1 MGLSNI
7 PVVVDNGTPTPTAA
21 QRPTAPA
28 RSRRLTL
35 VFPPLT
41 MPTSPPLGVAM
52 LKGFIEREMPEWQVT
67 VLDLNIWLFHFLL
80 GGLQRGEIH
89 LTPAMHQRMGGD
101 TAALL
106 NAAAVFNGADET
118 AFYQRPDLYD
128 QFGGVF
134 LRFTEIF
141 TEILHGECE
150 HWEKTGQSSV
160 MLDAMLAQV
169 QATQPDMLGVS
180 MIFSEQL
187 PIGAM
192 LGRYARQQWG
202 RKVFFGGSCF
212 TEGVESFLKWYPQ
225 AADAIVSGDGELPL
239 RALLEN
245 EGKPDDIAG
254 AVYWRGDEVVRIP
267 PTYQKDIDAFGAPDF
282 TGVAFQ
288 SYFSPKPVAA
298 LLLSRGCYWRK
309 CTFCVHFHS
318 AGDTYRLN
326 SLDKVID
333 LLKQMVAQGVRHFSF
348 VDEMIAPGHFVRL
361 AEAIIEAKLDIAYY
375 ALSKPNRTF
384 TPEILKKMA
393 DSGCKYILWGL
404 ESGNQ
409 RVLDLMGKGTQVDEV
424 AEVLKNARAAG
435 IHNHVYAICGFPT
448 ETPEE
453 FVDTLV
459 FLSDNKDYISAIHRS
474 VFSLEQGSPISK
486 DLAKF
491 SIEET
496 WVRADTPLGGR
507 LGYTCASGMSMETAA
522 EMFKS
527 ALPFFR
533 RFNPYAQFLANF
545 RDHALLVYDYHDEK
559 LDFSKR
565 GIPSVMRVEQTPT
578 T

>member
-1 MGLSNI
+1 MGISSI
-7 PVVVDNGTPTPTAA
+7 PVVVQTGLAKAPDFSNPTAA
-21 QRPTAPA
+21 P

-52 LKGFIEREMPEWQVT
+52 LKGFIEREMPQWQVT
-67 VLDLNIWLFHFLL
+67 VVDLNIWLFHFLL
-80 GGLQRGEIH
+80 GGLQRGEIQ

-101 TAALL
+101 TALL
-106 NAAAVFNGADET
+106 LQAATAFMGGNDE
-118 AFYQRPDLYD
+118 AFYQRPQHYD

-141 TEILHGECE
+141 TEMLHAECK
-150 HWEKTGQSSV
+150 HWEETGQKSV
-160 MLDAMLAQV
+160 LLDAMLGRIE
-169 QATQPDMLGVS
+169 ATQPEMLGIS

-212 TEGVESFLKWYPQ
+212 TEGVEAFLKWYPQ

-239 RALLEN
+239 RALLHN
-245 EGKPDDIAG
+245 EGVPEGIAG
-254 AVYWRGDEVVRIP
+254 AVYWRGDEVVRVP
-267 PTYQKDIDAFGAPDF
+267 PSYQKDIDAFGAPDF
-282 TGVAFQ
+282 TGVDFN

-326 SLDKVID
+326 SLDNVIEM
-333 LLKQMVAQGVRHFSF
+333 LKSMVAQGVRHFSF

-361 AEAIIEAKLDIAYY
+361 AEAILEAKLDIAYY

-393 DSGCKYILWGL
+393 ASGCKYILWGL

-409 RVLDLMGKGTQVDEV
+409 RVLDLMGKGTQVEEV

-453 FVDTLV
+453 FVDTLM
-459 FLSDNKDYISAIHRS
+459 FLSENQDHISAIHRS
-474 VFSLEQGSPISK
+474 VFALEQGSPISK

-496 WVRADTPLGGR
+496 WVRAETPLGGR
-507 LGYTCASGMSMETAA
+507 LGYTCASGMSMEEAA
-522 EMFKS
+522 DMFKS

-533 RFNPYAQFLANF
+533 RFNPYAQYLANF
-545 RDHALLVYDYHDEK
+545 RDHALLVYDNRGNT
-559 LDFSKR
+559 LDFASR
-565 GIPSVMRVEQTPT
+565 GIPSVTRVEHV
-578 T
+578 